1 MKKSIVFVGML
12 FLSVSFYAQKTIVLS
27 DSLAANSDR
36 LPVKMG
42 AQWFGK
48 ITKFK
53 FGDYE
58 VASSKMGWGNTTT
71 RGNLFNT
78 KTQSKSTQK
87 FSFILAGAGTDNAN
101 VNAASN
107 IESSEVHGLELFNN
121 FTIGTDATLRESNNF
136 SAYIRINNDTTDG
149 WALLMHVVLEL
160 DKVTKAES
168 LLTNGTR
175 KIYLYNVT
183 SNDKGEDDRKYPAMG
198 YELREDGK
206 AVAAVQFYGG
216 GLMGTN
222 KNIIWLTKDASPA
235 FRLMLAAALTAVL
248 QDKANAM
255 AF

>member
-42 AQWFGK
+42 TQWFGK
-48 ITKFK
+48 IWKFK
-53 FGDYE
+53 FGEYV
-58 VASSKMGWGNTTT
+58 VASSKMGWTNTSTK
-71 RGNLFNT
+71 GNLFNT
-78 KTQSKSTQK
+78 KTKSKTTQK
-87 FSFILAGAGTDNAN
+87 FSFTLAGPGTDIAN

-107 IESSEVHGLELFNN
+107 IESSEVHSLELFTNL
-121 FTIGTDATLRESNNF
+121 TIGTDVTLNQSNNF
-136 SAYIRINNDTTDG
+136 SAYIRINGDTTEG
-149 WALLMHVVLEL
+149 WALLMHVVLEF

-198 YELREDGK
+198 YELRENGK

-222 KNIIWLTKDASPA
+222 KNIIWLSKDADPA
-235 FRLMLAAALTAVL
+235 FRLVLAAALTAVL

>member
-1 MKKSIVFVGML
+1 MKKIIVFASML
-12 FLSVSFYAQKTIVLS
+12 LLTLSLYAQKTIVLS

-42 AQWFGK
+42 TQWFGK
-48 ITKFK
+48 IWKFK

-58 VASSKMGWGNTTT
+58 VASSKMGWTNTSSK
-71 RGNLFNT
+71 GNLFNT
-78 KTQSKSTQK
+78 KTKSKTTQK
-87 FSFILAGAGTDNAN
+87 FSFTLAGPGADNAN

-107 IESSEVHGLELFNN
+107 IESSEVHSFELFTN
-121 FTIGTDATLRESNNF
+121 FTIGTDATLKQKNNF
-136 SAYIRINNDTTDG
+136 SAYIRINNDTTEG
-149 WALLMHVVLEL
+149 WALLMHVTLEL

-175 KIYLYNVT
+175 KIYLYTVT

-206 AVAAVQFYGG
+206 AVAAVQFFGG

-222 KNIIWLTKDASPA
+222 KNIIWLSKDADPA